1 MLRMYSVQ
9 SPYDFADTSM
19 IENDLA
25 AAGKKYSLRG
35 KVCSALASMAISAS
49 LLYFGVV
56 ADLSAQESI
65 RPAYTPDFVAQMLDY
80 VSRDYALAV
89 ANGKVIDED
98 EYVEQLVVS
107 GSALEV
113 GDQIKAIRSQPDIR
127 GDIARLIELIKAK
140 APHEAVKKQ
149 ALKARDAIYVAAGTA
164 TAPRHWPSLTQGKQ
178 TFTANC
184 ASCHGAMGNGQG
196 VAAQT
201 LASKPMNFLDSA
213 RMASMSPLSVF
224 TSVKLGV
231 QNTAMPSFSTLSEDE
246 LWAVSFYVLSLRPRM
261 DLPVTAKL
269 DRTAADLWLKAAATL
284 PDDELMQTL
293 PGSSGERLKSLAL
306 LRTHSEDAR

>member
-1 MLRMYSVQ
+1 MASR
-9 SPYDFADTSM
+9 
-19 IENDLA
+19 
-25 AAGKKYSLRG
+25 
-35 KVCSALASMAISAS
+35 ALATMAISAS
-49 LLYFGVV
+49 LLFLGV
-56 ADLSAQESI
+56 APDTSAQESI
-65 RPAYTPDFVAQMLDY
+65 RPAYTADFVAQMLDY

-89 ANGKVIDED
+89 ANGKIIDED

-113 GDQIKAIRSQPDIR
+113 GDQVKAISAQPAIR
-127 GDIARLIELIKAK
+127 QDIARLIELIKQK
-140 APHEAVKKQ
+140 AQPEAIKKQ

-164 TAPRHWPSLTQGKQ
+164 TAPRNWPSLTQGKQ
-178 TFTANC
+178 IFTANC
-184 ASCHGAMGNGQG
+184 ASCHGANGNGLG

-224 TSVKLGV
+224 TSAKLGI
-231 QNTAMPSFSTLSEDE
+231 QNTAMPGFSSLTEDE

-261 DLPVTAKL
+261 ELPVVARL

-284 PDDELMQTL
+284 PDEELMQTL
-293 PGSSGERLKSLAL
+293 PGSSSERLKSLAL
-306 LRTHSEDAR
+306 IRSHFEDRK